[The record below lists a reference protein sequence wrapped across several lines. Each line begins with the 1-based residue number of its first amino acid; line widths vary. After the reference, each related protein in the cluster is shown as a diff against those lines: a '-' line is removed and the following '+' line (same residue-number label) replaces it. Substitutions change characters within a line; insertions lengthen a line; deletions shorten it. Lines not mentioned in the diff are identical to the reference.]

1 MPVPYKTLFKI
12 NPLSAIIESP
22 SSTRSK
28 RPDNIVILT
37 SDIDPVNKE
46 RHWDAILTSPSLCVQ
61 TLIGQ
66 LACCPK
72 CK

>member
-46 RHWDAILTSPSLCVQ
+46 RQKPIEMLS
-61 TLIGQ
+61 
-66 LACCPK
+66 
-72 CK
+72 